1 MIKKHKFAHE
11 KNTVFLALMELS
23 INTAQNV
30 HIAYTPAGLAQRI
43 WATLV
48 DFAILGGISSI
59 CFPLLAG
66 MDAGNGVLIIFSTL
80 LLSYHFL
87 CELFFRGRS
96 VGKMTQNLRVVRIDG
111 KKVTFWDYLLRWVLR
126 LVDISIS
133 LGIVGMLSIIL
144 SPKMQRLGDI
154 AAGTTVIYEKAGV
167 RLSQFA
173 EEEANENYE
182 VVFRE
187 AALLSDKDIRIIQ
200 EAQKEIK
207 KDKNQQ
213 IIQALSL
220 KIKELTGI
228 QTELDDEVFIETVLK
243 DHHYLTKE

>member
-96 VGKMTQNLRVVRIDG
+96 IGKMTQNLRVVRIDG

-126 LVDISIS
+126 LVDIGIS

>member
-1 MIKKHKFAHE
+1 MDI
-11 KNTVFLALMELS
+11 S

-59 CFPLLAG
+59 CFPILQGLDVGKAG
-66 MDAGNGVLIIFSTL
+66 LILFSTL
-80 LLSYHFL
+80 LIFYHLL
-87 CELFFRGRS
+87 CELLFKGRS
-96 VGKMTQNLRVVRIDG
+96 IGKMTQNLRVVRIDG
-111 KKVTFWDYLLRWVLR
+111 KKVSFWDYLLRWVLR
-126 LVDISIS
+126 LVDITIS

-144 SPKMQRLGDI
+144 TSKMQRLGDI
-154 AAGTTVIYEKAGV
+154 AAGTTVICEKSKI
-167 RLSQFA
+167 RLSQLA
-173 EEEANENYE
+173 ETDTPETYE

-200 EAQKEIK
+200 EAMKEIK
-207 KDKNQQ
+207 KDKDRQLL
-213 IIQALSL
+213 ATLSS

-228 QTELDDEVFIETVLK
+228 QTDMDDMEFAETILK
-243 DHHYLTKE
+243 DHRHLTKI

>member
-66 MDAGNGVLIIFSTL
+66 MDAGNGVLIIFSTV
-80 LLSYHFL
+80 LLSYHLL

-96 VGKMTQNLRVVRIDG
+96 IGKMTQNLRVVRIDG

-126 LVDISIS
+126 LVDIGIS

>member
-11 KNTVFLALMELS
+11 KSTVFLELMELS

-30 HIAYTPAGLAQRI
+30 RIAYTPAGLAQRI

-59 CFPLLAG
+59 CFPLLTG
-66 MDAGNGVLIIFSTL
+66 MDAGKGVLIIFSTL
-80 LLSYHFL
+80 LLSYHLL

-154 AAGTTVIYEKAGV
+154 AAGTTVIYEKSGV

-200 EAQKEIK
+200 EALKEIK

-213 IIQALSL
+213 IILALSL